1 MVKKFTLFSA
11 KRLNWVK
18 SIRFKLIG
26 HGTRLTVLLPATPA
40 QLASAIFIVILKQ
53 DPFCRFKKATSL
65 AII

>member
-40 QLASAIFIVILKQ
+40 QLASAIFIVILK
-53 DPFCRFKKATSL
+53 
-65 AII
+65 